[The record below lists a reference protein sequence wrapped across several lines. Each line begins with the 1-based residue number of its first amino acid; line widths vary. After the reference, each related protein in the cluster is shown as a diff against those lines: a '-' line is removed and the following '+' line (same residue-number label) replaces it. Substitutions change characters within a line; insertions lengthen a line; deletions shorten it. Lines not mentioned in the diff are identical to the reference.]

1 MTAESRQIWWFILA
15 HCLHPL
21 RLEAGPGISLD
32 HEKFPGEFSVLGSQV
47 SEALPL
53 PLPPARKRR
62 DVQPFAKKAGQ
73 TLSESKEYSC
83 FGSKTGGRIWLA
95 PEFSVLCCQCLVLN
109 YIHWPTWNILL
120 RLFFSTSK
128 INSIRF
134 WSLGGTMQNRSLAY
148 LVFKTPSLHFQITGS
163 RARLQNTSWRT
174 QPRNDLSTENRRAPA
189 AAPPDALPMAN

>member
-1 MTAESRQIWWFILA
+1 MTAESRQIWWFSLA
-15 HCLHPL
+15 GCLHPL

-32 HEKFPGEFSVLGSQV
+32 HEKFPGEFSALGSQV

-83 FGSKTGGRIWLA
+83 FGSKTGGKIWLA
-95 PEFSVLCCQCLVLN
+95 PAFSVLRCQCLVLN
-109 YIHWPTWNILL
+109 YIHWPMRNILL

-128 INSIRF
+128 INNISF
-134 WSLGGTMQNRSLAY
+134 WSLGGTTQSRSLAY
-148 LVFKTPSLHFQITGS
+148 FVFKTQSLNFQITVS
-163 RARLQNTSWRT
+163 TAKLQNISRRM
-174 QPRNDLSTENRRAPA
+174 QPSRHLSTENGWAPA
-189 AAPPDALPMAN
+189 AAPPDTHLIAN